1 MKKLAIASAL
11 LSAVAL
17 TGTAAHAYQVEVG
30 ASAGLTTPD
39 IGTPTALFVLMAH
52 TTLIQLKHVMH
63 H

>member
-30 ASAGLTTPD
+30 L
-39 IGTPTALFVLMAH
+39 VLMAH
-52 TTLIQLKHVMH
+52 TTLIQLKHVMRH
-63 H
+63 WPKQLSLIVQVM